1 MSPGAGL
8 PHPRRS
14 NAALPVKSGVAN
26 QGLGFAAADA
36 LALFS
41 PFCRLAGAQGLPGLG
56 TAAVA

>member
-1 MSPGAGL
+1 MSPDAGL

-14 NAALPVKSGVAN
+14 NAALPVKSGVAD

-41 PFCRLAGAQGLPGLG
+41 PFCRLAGARGLPGLG
-56 TAAVA
+56 IAAKA